1 MENTVIESQPKKSCK
16 KCNSAE
22 TLKKVPKSMIVFT
35 IYFLM
40 AAVYGTIEIV
50 KDIISLF

>member
-1 MENTVIESQPKKSCK
+1 MENTIVEVQPKKSCS
-16 KCNSAE
+16 KCSSAE
-22 TLKKVPKSMIVFT
+22 TLKRVPTSMLIFT
-35 IYFLM
+35 IYFLV